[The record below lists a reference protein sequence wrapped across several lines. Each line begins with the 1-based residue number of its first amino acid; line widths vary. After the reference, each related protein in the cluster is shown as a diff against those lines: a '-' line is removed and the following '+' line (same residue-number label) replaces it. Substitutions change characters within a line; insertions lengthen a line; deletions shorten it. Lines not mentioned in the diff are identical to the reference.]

1 MIPTNHTQSPISI
14 TREQETYYESDSSV
28 GIYTD
33 DDQYEFDE
41 SLTNYSGTQNPLLQ
55 RSYLDHNHGTDS
67 EEENINPTENH
78 ESNHIWAR
86 GRLPDEWKIIRDSH
100 GRQYYYYTYVDPDS
114 S

>member
-14 TREQETYYESDSSV
+14 TREQETYFESDSSV

-55 RSYLDHNHGTDS
+55 RSYLDHNHGNADHIWTNNKLPGRWKLLGDAHNRSYNLYTD
-67 EEENINPTENH
+67 ERGNCHVKEAEEN
-78 ESNHIWAR
+78 
-86 GRLPDEWKIIRDSH
+86 LDK
-100 GRQYYYYTYVDPDS
+100 
-114 S
+114 

>member
-14 TREQETYYESDSSV
+14 TREQETYFESDSSV

-55 RSYLDHNHGTDS
+55 RSYLDHNHGSDS
-67 EEENINPTENH
+67 EDENINPTE
-78 ESNHIWAR
+78 NHIWAR
-86 GRLPDEWKIIRDSH
+86 GRLPDQWKIIRDAQ